1 MPDEQVK
8 VTYEIRSGKR
18 TGPALSRSTFSVATV
33 LILAFVVIAL
43 FGVSILAC
51 ASDGGPTNTSAGLT
65 SQDMVTISDH
75 AGRQVSIPSKIAKVF
90 CTGPTGTSLVYTLSP
105 ELLVGWNITPTER
118 ELEYIPAEY
127 RPRMGLGGW
136 FGKNTTGN
144 IEEIIKLGPDVVLSI
159 GTIDEGAVSD
169 AERVQGLLGRP
180 VVLVDSTLTKT
191 GDSYRFV
198 GEILGLREKA
208 EALASYSDDVIQQA
222 RDNTARLAEK
232 DKVSLYYAEGGKGLH
247 TDPEGSNHT
256 EVFTLVGARN
266 VADVD
271 LQQGYGMAAVS
282 LEQVIAWNPEVIM
295 IAGDPAGELNV
306 YEQITTGTDWATI
319 RAVKDGR
326 VYVIPHGPFDWID
339 RPYSIGRILGICWVG
354 NLLYPELYDFDIQ
367 DRVKEFYKLF
377 YHLDLTDTQLRTLM
391 EHAGPDF

>member
-1 MPDEQVK
+1 M
-8 VTYEIRSGKR
+8 
-18 TGPALSRSTFSVATV
+18 
-33 LILAFVVIAL
+33 
-43 FGVSILAC
+43 
-51 ASDGGPTNTSAGLT
+51 
-65 SQDMVTISDH
+65 
-75 AGRQVSIPSKIAKVF
+75 
-90 CTGPTGTSLVYTLSP
+90 
-105 ELLVGWNITPTER
+105 
-118 ELEYIPAEY
+118 
-127 RPRMGLGGW
+127 
-136 FGKNTTGN
+136 
-144 IEEIIKLGPDVVLSI
+144 
-159 GTIDEGAVSD
+159 SD